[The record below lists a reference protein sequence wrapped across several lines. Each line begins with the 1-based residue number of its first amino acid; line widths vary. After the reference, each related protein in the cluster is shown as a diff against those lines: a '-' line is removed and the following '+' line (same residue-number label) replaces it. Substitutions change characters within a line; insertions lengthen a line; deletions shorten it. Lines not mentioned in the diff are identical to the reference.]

1 MKFRLLLPGL
11 VALAFMTAACLPP
24 PNLRN
29 EKFLNDNSLVS
40 GEPCEAPCWR
50 GITPGET
57 AWSDAL
63 TIIED
68 DAALNDPEV
77 QTAEDG
83 PAVGAQWSP
92 VDGEACCQMI
102 SEDGETVS
110 VVLLQLAPTTTLG
123 DMIEARGEPTY
134 AIGTPVTDDQAIV
147 SLFYPENS
155 LIVIAFA
162 AGAASGNLSES
173 SEIVGAYYLTAD
185 RMDLII
191 KTSSLY
197 AWDGYQPFS
206 AYAADAEDGNFAVTP
221 SVTLTP
227 TVEGQ

>member
-11 VALAFMTAACLPP
+11 LALVFITAACLPP

-29 EKFLNDNSLVS
+29 EKFLSDNSLITD
-40 GEPCEAPCWR
+40 EPCAAPCWR

-57 AWSDAL
+57 SWSAAL
-63 TIIED
+63 TILED
-68 DAALNDPEV
+68 DATLKDPEV
-77 QTAEDG
+77 QTAEEG
-83 PAVGAQWSP
+83 TAVGAQWAG
-92 VDGEACCQMI
+92 VDGDACCQMI
-102 SEDGETVS
+102 SEDGKTVS
-110 VVLLQLAPTTTLG
+110 VVLLQLAPNNTLG
-123 DMIEARGEPTY
+123 DLIEARGEPVY

-147 SLFYPENS
+147 SLFYPEDS

-162 AGAASGNLSES
+162 AGAASGTLSES
-173 SEIVGAYYLTAD
+173 SEIVGSYYLTPD

-227 TVEGQ
+227 TTEG